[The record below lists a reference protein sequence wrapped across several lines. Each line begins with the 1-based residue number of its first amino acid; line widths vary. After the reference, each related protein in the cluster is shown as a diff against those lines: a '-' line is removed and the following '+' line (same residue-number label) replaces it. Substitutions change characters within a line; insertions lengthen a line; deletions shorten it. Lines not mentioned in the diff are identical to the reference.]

1 MPDFLCLRCYACG
14 TFQSV
19 QRTVRPKWACKV
31 CTEKQ
36 SVLRSYCGSTVASDV
51 RRAVQALNLARGR
64 SDAAL
69 AAAVLDGDGGGDSI
83 HFGGGGGGGGSWD
96 GSAAVPSCEERE
108 DEPAHHGGSYFGGE
122 NFGGDHFGVGGSFG
136 GGGGSYSGCNAEHT
150 ACVHGSAE
158 EFHLGEG
165 GGGWPSYGGGGGHS
179 GGRGY
184 GGEFG
189 GGGFSG
195 GAGSGDGGGSCGRSC
210 GGEEEGFVT
219 SLQDEVVE
227 EEWC

>member
-96 GSAAVPSCEERE
+96 GSAAVPSCEEWE
-108 DEPAHHGGSYFGGE
+108 DEPAHHGGSYFGG
-122 NFGGDHFGVGGSFG
+122 GGSQR
-136 GGGGSYSGCNAEHT
+136 
-150 ACVHGSAE
+150 
-158 EFHLGEG
+158 
-165 GGGWPSYGGGGGHS
+165 
-179 GGRGY
+179 GGRIGRC
-184 GGEFG
+184 GCAPCDVDDNLLLGLI
-189 GGGFSG
+189 SG
-195 GAGSGDGGGSCGRSC
+195 R
-210 GGEEEGFVT
+210 
-219 SLQDEVVE
+219 
-227 EEWC
+227 